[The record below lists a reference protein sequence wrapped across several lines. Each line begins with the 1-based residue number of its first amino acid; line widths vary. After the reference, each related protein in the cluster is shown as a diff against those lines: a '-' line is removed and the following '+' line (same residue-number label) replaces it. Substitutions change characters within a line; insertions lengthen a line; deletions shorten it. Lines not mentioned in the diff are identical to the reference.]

1 MASAADLLARTTGR
15 PAPRLGLVAPLPP
28 QVGGVASVAEW
39 LLEHQRELEV
49 RYETFDLERPQ
60 AGVGGRWSVAAALRQ
75 ALLVAR
81 FTAWAARAPRV
92 LHFCVSCTPTGLAR
106 DAALLGLARLAGR
119 RAIAHIHGSDLEDA
133 VRSPSRR
140 RLLGVASALAEEC
153 IALSP
158 SSAALLGTIGIRA
171 GWIPNPVRLA
181 PTREREQTEG
191 GPLRLLLV
199 GRYGERKGCF
209 ELVEALARVR
219 EGGVDATL
227 ELVGREEHPGEE
239 ELLRRRV
246 RARALEDSVRF
257 AGVRDRD
264 ELAAR
269 YFGADVLC
277 LPSRRE
283 GLPMAVLEG
292 MAFGLP
298 VLATRVGG
306 VADLVEDGRSG
317 YLVDPEDV
325 EGLATRIRDLADG
338 ELRLRMGRAAKTRVN
353 EFAADESI
361 VARWRDL
368 YAVTRREEA

>member
-1 MASAADLLARTTGR
+1 MARSADPLARNAGR
-15 PAPRLGLVAPLPP
+15 LPPRVGLVAPLPP

-39 LLEHQRELEV
+39 LLEHQRELGV
-49 RYETFDLERPQ
+49 CYETFDLRRPQ
-60 AGVGGRWSVAAALRQ
+60 AGVGGRWSVAATLRQ
-75 ALLVAR
+75 GLLVAH

-106 DAALLGLARLAGR
+106 DAALLGVARLAGC

-133 VRSPSRR
+133 VRSRSRR
-140 RLLGVASALAEEC
+140 RLLGVVAAFAEQC
-153 IALSP
+153 VALSP
-158 SSAALLGTIGIRA
+158 TSVALLRTIGIRA

-181 PTREREQTEG
+181 PTREREQNG
-191 GPLRLLLV
+191 SGPLRLLLV

-219 EGGVDATL
+219 ESGVEATL

-239 ELLRRRV
+239 ERLRRRV

-264 ELAAR
+264 ELAAS
-269 YFGADVLC
+269 YSGADVLC

-298 VLATRVGG
+298 ILATRVGG

-325 EGLATRIRDLADG
+325 DGLAARIRDLADG
-338 ELRLRMGRAAKTRVN
+338 ERRARMGSEARARVN
-353 EFAADESI
+353 EFAAAESI
-361 VARWRDL
+361 VARWREV
-368 YAVTRREEA
+368 YAMTGRAEA